1 MSFIFVSHHSRD
13 DAAACTLRD
22 WLQKEGHAA
31 VFLDHDTE
39 AGIAGGEPW
48 EERLYTELRRCRA
61 LIALVGP
68 DWLASPWCVA
78 EADHAQALRKLVLPL
93 RIQPID
99 PVQYAAKAPPVLRRV
114 QSIDWDHSEEA
125 HERLRR
131 GLLTAGLDPRNSF
144 VLRDDRPPYPGLATF
159 QREDAAVYFGREQ
172 EITDLL
178 ALLRECRAPSR
189 PRLVLVQG
197 ASGTGKSSLL
207 RAGVLPRLE
216 RDPENWLVV
225 PPFRPLRD
233 PFEGLTD
240 ALAMAIGARQRVFSP
255 ATSNLTDPAN
265 QAALATWI
273 VDVAT
278 ELRRQASRPEATVV
292 LSVDQL
298 EEALV
303 GSDGRLGDGFLL
315 ALREALTAA
324 DHRLLVVATLR
335 ADFTGTLQRHS
346 ALREP
351 AAVSGEI
358 LATRAFQLGPLP
370 RAAFH
375 SVIEGPATLAGLE
388 LEPGLAS
395 RIVDEARTD
404 DALPLLAFALRELW
418 DRYGKEDLKLTGA
431 EYESFGGLEAAVGRR
446 AEQIL
451 ATVRPSA
458 EELKAFRTTLV
469 FGMAELSAEG
479 RIPATTLGEG
489 PCGGAAAGR
498 GVRASPPACR

>member
-1 MSFIFVSHHSRD
+1 MVALVSSARRLQRSRAGTGEQQCAMRAGKAPVSFIFLSHHSRD

-39 AGIAGGEPW
+39 AGIAGGEPC

-68 DWLASPWCVA
+68 A
-78 EADHAQALRKLVLPL
+78 
-93 RIQPID
+93 
-99 PVQYAAKAPPVLRRV
+99 PVLRRV

-216 RDPENWLVV
+216 RDPGNWLVV
-225 PPFRPLRD
+225 APFRPLRD
-233 PFEGLTD
+233 PFQGLTD
-240 ALAMAIGARQRVFSP
+240 ALAMATGATQRVLSP

-273 VDVAT
+273 VDV
-278 ELRRQASRPEATVV
+278 
-292 LSVDQL
+292 
-298 EEALV
+298 
-303 GSDGRLGDGFLL
+303 
-315 ALREALTAA
+315 
-324 DHRLLVVATLR
+324 
-335 ADFTGTLQRHS
+335 
-346 ALREP
+346 
-351 AAVSGEI
+351 
-358 LATRAFQLGPLP
+358 
-370 RAAFH
+370 
-375 SVIEGPATLAGLE
+375 
-388 LEPGLAS
+388 
-395 RIVDEARTD
+395 
-404 DALPLLAFALRELW
+404 
-418 DRYGKEDLKLTGA
+418 
-431 EYESFGGLEAAVGRR
+431 
-446 AEQIL
+446 
-451 ATVRPSA
+451 
-458 EELKAFRTTLV
+458 
-469 FGMAELSAEG
+469 
-479 RIPATTLGEG
+479 
-489 PCGGAAAGR
+489 
-498 GVRASPPACR
+498 